1 MGNFTINYVTLPI
14 NGHMPHSYSNTILGA
29 PSQEAAE
36 AMFKA
41 VMNGP
46 ETRIT
51 SVQETDDVNVVST
64 RLLSRLKPYGRVARS
79 GALMLAPSRK

>member
-1 MGNFTINYVTLPI
+1 MSNFTINYVTLPV
-14 NGHMPHSYSNTILGA
+14 NGHTPHSYSNTILGA

-41 VMNGP
+41 VMDGP

-51 SVQETDDVNVVST
+51 SVQETKLVDAVSPVT
-64 RLLSRLKPYGRVARS
+64 YRLLCQMAE
-79 GALMLAPSRK
+79 